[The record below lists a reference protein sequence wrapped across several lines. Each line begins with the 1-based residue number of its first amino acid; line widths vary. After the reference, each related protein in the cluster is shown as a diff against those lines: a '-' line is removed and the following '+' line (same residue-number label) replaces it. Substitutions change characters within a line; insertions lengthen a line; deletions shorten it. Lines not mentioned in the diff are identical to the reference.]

1 MIKII
6 SIIGELTSILIKLH
20 SITIK
25 LLTTKLAATNTSTD
39 DVKLLIE
46 LSEVKLILQLYVMQ
60 LQLYY
65 WNNTMVIILY
75 YLKLEH
81 QRTVN

>member
-39 DVKLLIE
+39 DVKPLVE
-46 LSEVKLILQLYVMQ
+46 LGEIKVIL
-60 LQLYY
+60 
-65 WNNTMVIILY
+65 
-75 YLKLEH
+75 
-81 QRTVN
+81 